1 MQNRS
6 WHVQLKHRTPN
17 SEVHLITRVIGMGT
31 PLYYSHTLLIS
42 SCARLRREATWGG
55 RERAV
60 TTSRKH
66 HLLECAPPPCSTI
79 VTTPPPI
86 LPRFPLQLEM
96 NSTMCSLCKLPQ
108 NEGIIMTKTNLTIR
122 NHQLKW
128 FVKALSQLNHTPD
141 HSVNHHL
148 QYMDILQVI
157 QTWRPGNEA
166 TQYPKHKQWNDK
178 AS

>member
-1 MQNRS
+1 MVWGHHYTTHIPS
-6 WHVQLKHRTPN
+6 WSPLVFVHPGVVGRGQWQASRTQ
-17 SEVHLITRVIGMGT
+17 
-31 PLYYSHTLLIS
+31 
-42 SCARLRREATWGG
+42 
-55 RERAV
+55 
-60 TTSRKH
+60 

-96 NSTMCSLCKLPQ
+96 NSTTCSLCKLRQ

-141 HSVNHHL
+141 HSVSHHL
-148 QYMDILQVI
+148 QYTDILQVI

>member
-1 MQNRS
+1 MVWGHHYTTHIPS
-6 WHVQLKHRTPN
+6 WSPLVLVYAGRHPGVVERGQWQTWRT
-17 SEVHLITRVIGMGT
+17 
-31 PLYYSHTLLIS
+31 
-42 SCARLRREATWGG
+42 
-55 RERAV
+55 
-60 TTSRKH
+60 H
-66 HLLECAPPPCSTI
+66 HLLECAPPTCNTI
-79 VTTPPPI
+79 LTTPPPI

-96 NSTMCSLCKLPQ
+96 NSTMCSLCKLLQ